1 MFPAH
6 LDAKPKSPPHAK
18 STRSASPPSQTS
30 PVVLAWMVKPNT
42 AAGVLWKMM
51 KTYYLYEKLWRK
63 IHLCLK
69 SPTFFRKFGKCRFG
83 FACQIWLKRGRI
95 LVSLPCLFTRH
106 PHFYTSG
113 GPKWSSKGSNH
124 PFPCLIM
131 FGMYNPIYGMYN
143 PIYGMYNPIKITSY
157 N

>member
-1 MFPAH
+1 MPNQRAPHMQRAPDQPARPH
-6 LDAKPKSPPHAK
+6 KPRLSSWPGWSNP
-18 STRSASPPSQTS
+18 TLLQ
-30 PVVLAWMVKPNT
+30 
-42 AAGVLWKMM
+42 GYYEKMM

-143 PIYGMYNPIKITSY
+143 PIKITSY